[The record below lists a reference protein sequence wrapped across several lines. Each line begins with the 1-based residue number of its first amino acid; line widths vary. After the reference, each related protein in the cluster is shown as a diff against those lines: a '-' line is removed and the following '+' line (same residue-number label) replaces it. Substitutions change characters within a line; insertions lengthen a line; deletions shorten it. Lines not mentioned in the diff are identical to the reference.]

1 MNCFR
6 HICLKQKPPGC
17 GSYAGEGVSEQKGG
31 CYNITTAQEEKAKQK
46 TQKRQKSLYLID
58 HSFFA
63 NGKREWGG
71 RQQQADEK
79 LLPITTN
86 YINSMSLF
94 ELRILRSTIQVF
106 TFRQWAIS
114 WYKDTSGSTA
124 EGNKVG
130 GRGQRVLTVVHKVSQ
145 TELTAGVLPKC
156 CPASTCSP
164 HRALHIQPQYKPVS
178 VCVSMHVGCLLHT

>member
-94 ELRILRSTIQVF
+94 ELQVF

-114 WYKDTSGSTA
+114 WYEDISGSTA